1 MGIRFTCP
9 SGHQLHV
16 KTFLAGKRGVCPH
29 CGAKFVIPTP
39 QESQQSARPALDSL
53 QHSSGESFTA
63 TRIAAPP
70 GTASA
75 SIIIATA
82 DERLADASPA
92 DRGSSEIRLAE
103 SFGSPTT
110 ADPPV
115 PPPIAP
121 PPPTIDAAIGAV
133 ESPAVHHVSRRR
145 RHRRQQLNTAIVLLV
160 TVILLALIL
169 IWVVQRGASEAS
181 AGEMKS
187 NRFGNAW
194 PAVTILC
201 DFVVGH
207 FSFGTHHCE

>member
-9 SGHQLHV
+9 SGHKLHV

-39 QESQQSARPALDSL
+39 EESQQSPGRPSHVSAIT
-53 QHSSGESFTA
+53 SSVLPTD
-63 TRIAAPP
+63 
-70 GTASA
+70 TASA
-75 SIIIATA
+75 SIIIGIA
-82 DERLADASPA
+82 DERLAAASPA
-92 DRGSSEIRLAE
+92 DGDSSEVRLAE